1 MDEFFFDS
9 MMMTTKTTCDADNVD
24 IGGGNT
30 VLEAQF
36 LLDETDLNSR

>member
-9 MMMTTKTTCDADNVD
+9 MMMTTTCDADNVD

-36 LLDETDLNSR
+36 LLDETDLQS

>member
-9 MMMTTKTTCDADNVD
+9 MMMTMKTTCDADNVD

-36 LLDETDLNSR
+36 LLDETDLQS